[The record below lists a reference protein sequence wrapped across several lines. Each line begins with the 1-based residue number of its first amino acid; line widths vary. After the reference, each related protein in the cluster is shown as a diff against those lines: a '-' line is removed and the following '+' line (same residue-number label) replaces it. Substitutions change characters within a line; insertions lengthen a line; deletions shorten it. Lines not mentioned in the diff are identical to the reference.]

1 MYSNLP
7 MTNETKD
14 TLKQM
19 FLIDLKRLTANI
31 EIYMKKSEGDEMFFD
46 IAELIEY
53 MGRKLKE
60 IDEKQNTST

>member
-1 MYSNLP
+1 

-19 FLIDLKRLTANI
+19 FLVDLKRVIANI
-31 EIYMKKSEGDEMFFD
+31 ESYMNDAKEDEMFFD
-46 IAELIEY
+46 IAELIEH

>member
-19 FLIDLKRLTANI
+19 FLVDLKRVIANI
-31 EIYMKKSEGDEMFFD
+31 ESYMNDAKEDEMFFD
-46 IAELIEY
+46 IAELIEH